1 MDGWMMSVIHETAPV
16 PIGCIVH
23 FIFQVCKLI
32 SSLVW
37 IDVAIVFA
45 AIVSGREGGCG
56 QGPSL

>member
-1 MDGWMMSVIHETAPV
+1 MMSVIHETARM

-23 FIFQVCKLI
+23 FIFQAEKLI

-37 IDVAIVFA
+37 IDVSIVFA

-56 QGPSL
+56 QEPSL